1 MLTGHQLKGSDRALA
16 SVHDVAMLDLDG
28 VVYIGGAAV
37 PRAPESLAAARE
49 TGLRLAFITNNAAR
63 PPAKVAENIR
73 KLGIDAAAEDVV
85 TSAQAAARVLAERLA
100 PGAKVVNLGAAGLR
114 EPLEDAGL
122 VPVTVEEDAEAIVTG
137 YNPELLWKDILR
149 AAVRIKDGLF
159 WVASNTDMTFPAA
172 YGIAPGHGVLVDT
185 LRRFSGVEPVV
196 AGKPSRPLLEETIRR
211 TAAERP
217 LMVGDRLD
225 TDIEGGRNAG
235 VDTLL
240 VLTGVTGLEDLVA
253 AEPHRRPTY
262 ISADLGGLLEAHSAP
277 QTEGSSARL
286 GGWTAEVR
294 DGELRVTGGGATG
307 DWWRAAAAGAWA
319 HLDATGSVATIGA
332 QAVPPVDRLTTSPR
346 PDADGGTVVSAS

>member
-16 SVHDVAMLDLDG
+16 AVHDVAMLDLDG

-37 PRAPESLAAARE
+37 PRARESLAAARE
-49 TGLRLAFITNNAAR
+49 SGLRLAFITNNAAR

-73 KLGIDAAAEDVV
+73 NLGIEATAEDVV
-85 TSAQAAARVLAERLA
+85 TSAQAAVHVLAERLA

-114 EPLEDAGL
+114 EPLETAGL
-122 VPVTVEEDAEAIVTG
+122 VPVAVDEDAEAIVTG
-137 YNPELLWKDILR
+137 YNPDLLWKDILR
-149 AAVRIKDGLF
+149 GAVRIKDGLF

-211 TAAERP
+211 TEAEHP

-225 TDIEGGRNAG
+225 TDIEGGRNAD

-253 AEPHRRPTY
+253 APPHQRPTY
-262 ISADLGGLLEAHSAP
+262 IASDLGGLLEAHAAP
-277 QTEGSSARL
+277 ESDGTTARL

-294 DGELRVTGGGATG
+294 DGELRVTGQGSTD
-307 DWWRAAAAGAWA
+307 DWWRVAATSAWA
-319 HLDATGSVATIGA
+319 HLDETEAVVRLGA
-332 QAVPPVDRLTTSPR
+332 QAAPPR
-346 PDADGGTVVSAS
+346 PGADGETVVSGS

>member
-1 MLTGHQLKGSDRALA
+1 
-16 SVHDVAMLDLDG
+16 MLDLDG

-37 PRAPESLAAARE
+37 PRAPESLASARE
-49 TGLRLAFITNNAAR
+49 AGLRLAFITNNAAR

-73 KLGIDAAAEDVV
+73 NLEIEATAEDVV

-114 EPLEDAGL
+114 EPLEEARL
-122 VPVTVEEDAEAIVTG
+122 IPVTVDEDAEAIVTG

-211 TAAERP
+211 TGAEHA

-240 VLTGVTGLEDLVA
+240 VLTGVTGLEELVVA
-253 AEPHRRPTY
+253 APHRRPTY
-262 ISADLGGLLEAHSAP
+262 IAADLGGLLVPHPAP
-277 QTEGSSARL
+277 EYDGTTARL
-286 GGWTAEVR
+286 GGWTAEIR
-294 DGELRVTGGGATG
+294 DGELQVTGQGSTD
-307 DWWRAAAAGAWA
+307 DWWRVAATSAWR
-319 HLDATGSVATIGA
+319 HLDTTGAAVTLGD
-332 QAVPPVDRLTTSPR
+332 QAAPPRS
-346 PDADGGTVVSAS
+346 DADGETVVSGS

>member
-1 MLTGHQLKGSDRALA
+1 MLNGHQLKGSEQALA

-28 VVYIGGAAV
+28 VVYIGGSAV
-37 PRAPESLAAARE
+37 PRAPEALAAARE
-49 TGLRLAFITNNAAR
+49 VGLRLAFITNNAAR

-73 KLGIDAAAEDVV
+73 NLGIEATAEDVV

-114 EPLEDAGL
+114 EPLEAAGL
-122 VPVTVEEDAEAIVTG
+122 IPVAVDEDAEAIVTG

-159 WVASNTDMTFPAA
+159 WVASNTDMTFPAS

-211 TAAERP
+211 TGAERP

-225 TDIEGGRNAG
+225 TDIEGGHNTG
-235 VDTLL
+235 IDTLL
-240 VLTGVTGLEDLVA
+240 VLTGVTGIDELVA

-262 ISADLGGLLEAHSAP
+262 ISTDLGGLLHAH
-277 QTEGSSARL
+277 QTPELDGTTARL

-294 DGELRVTGGGATG
+294 DTELRITGEGNTD
-307 DWWRAAAAGAWA
+307 DWWRAAAASAWA
-319 HLDATGSVATIGA
+319 HLDTTGAVVTIGA
-332 QAVPPVDRLTTSPR
+332 QAVPPR

>member
-1 MLTGHQLKGSDRALA
+1 MLTGHQLKGSERTLA
-16 SVHDVAMLDLDG
+16 SVYDVAMLDLDG

-37 PRAPESLAAARE
+37 PRAPEALAAARE
-49 TGLRLAFITNNAAR
+49 AGLHLAFITNNAAR
-63 PPAKVAENIR
+63 TPAKVAANIR
-73 KLGIDAAAEDVV
+73 NLEIEATAEDVV
-85 TSAQAAARVLAERLA
+85 TSAQAAAHVLAERLA

-114 EPLEDAGL
+114 EPLEAVGL
-122 VPVTVEEDAEAIVTG
+122 VPVAVDEDAEAIVTG

-211 TAAERP
+211 TEAERP

-225 TDIEGGRNAG
+225 TDIEGGHNAG
-235 VDTLL
+235 IDTLL
-240 VLTGVTGLEDLVA
+240 VLTGVTGLEELVA
-253 AEPHRRPTY
+253 AEPHRRPAY
-262 ISADLGGLLEAHSAP
+262 ISSDLRGLLETHSAP
-277 QTEGSSARL
+277 DSDGTVARL

-294 DGELRVTGGGATG
+294 DGELSVTGQGSTD
-307 DWWRAAAAGAWA
+307 DWWRVAATSAWA
-319 HLDATGSVATIGA
+319 HLDANGAVVTIGA
-332 QAVPPVDRLTTSPR
+332 QAVPPR

>member
-1 MLTGHQLKGSDRALA
+1 MLTGHQLKGSDRVLA
-16 SVHDVAMLDLDG
+16 AVHDVAMLDLDG

-49 TGLRLAFITNNAAR
+49 SGLRLAFITNNAAR

-73 KLGIDAAAEDVV
+73 NLGIEASTDDVV
-85 TSAQAAARVLAERLA
+85 TSAQAAVHVLAERLA
-100 PGAKVVNLGAAGLR
+100 PGTKVVNLGAAGLR
-114 EPLEDAGL
+114 EPLEAAGL
-122 VPVTVEEDAEAIVTG
+122 VPVAVDEDAEAIVTG
-137 YNPELLWKDILR
+137 YNPDLLWKDILR

-185 LRRFSGVEPVV
+185 LRRFAGVEPIV

-211 TAAERP
+211 TEAEHP

-225 TDIEGGRNAG
+225 TDIEGGRNAD

-240 VLTGVTGLEDLVA
+240 VLTGVTGFEELVA
-253 AEPHRRPTY
+253 AAPRQRPTY
-262 ISADLGGLLEAHSAP
+262 IASDLGGLLEAHSAP
-277 QTEGSSARL
+277 ESEGTTARL

-294 DGELRVTGGGATG
+294 DGDLRVTGQGSVD
-307 DWWRAAAAGAWA
+307 DWWRAAATSAWA
-319 HLDATGSVATIGA
+319 HLDETGEVVTLGP
-332 QAVPPVDRLTTSPR
+332 QAVPPR
-346 PDADGGTVVSAS
+346 PDADGETVVSGS

>member
-1 MLTGHQLKGSDRALA
+1 MLTGHQLKGSTQVLA
-16 SVHDVAMLDLDG
+16 AAHDVAMLDLDG
-28 VVYIGGAAV
+28 VVYIGGTAV
-37 PRAPESLAAARE
+37 RRAPESLAAARE
-49 TGLRLAFITNNAAR
+49 AGLRLAFITNNAAR

-73 KLGIDAAAEDVV
+73 NLGIEATAEDVV

-114 EPLEDAGL
+114 EPLEAAGL
-122 VPVTVEEDAEAIVTG
+122 VPVAVDEDAEAIVTG

-211 TAAERP
+211 TEADHP

-225 TDIEGGRNAG
+225 TDIEGAQAAG
-235 VDTLL
+235 VDSLL
-240 VLTGVTGLEDLVA
+240 VLTGVTGLPELVA
-253 AEPHRRPTY
+253 ACPAERPTY
-262 ISADLGGLLEAHSAP
+262 LATDLGGLLTGHPAVEPGDGEVGA
-277 QTEGSSARL
+277 
-286 GGWTAEVR
+286 GGWRARVA
-294 DGELRVTGGGATG
+294 DGRLVVDGSGNVD
-307 DWWRAAAAGAWA
+307 DWWRAAAVASWAYLDDTGAVVDFTAVQIPGENPVAG
-319 HLDATGSVATIGA
+319 
-332 QAVPPVDRLTTSPR
+332 
-346 PDADGGTVVSAS
+346 

>member
-1 MLTGHQLKGSDRALA
+1 MLNGHQLKGSDQALA
-16 SVHDVAMLDLDG
+16 TVHDVAMLDLDG
-28 VVYIGGAAV
+28 VVYIGGSAV
-37 PRAPESLAAARE
+37 PRAPEALAAARE
-49 TGLRLAFITNNAAR
+49 AGLRLAFITNNAAR

-73 KLGIDAAAEDVV
+73 NLGIEATAEDVV
-85 TSAQAAARVLAERLA
+85 TSAQAAARVLADRLA

-114 EPLEDAGL
+114 EPLDAAGL
-122 VPVTVEEDAEAIVTG
+122 IPVAVDEDAEAIVTG

-211 TAAERP
+211 TEAERP

-225 TDIEGGRNAG
+225 TDIEGGHNTG
-235 VDTLL
+235 IDTLL

-262 ISADLGGLLEAHSAP
+262 VSADLGGLLEAHPAP
-277 QTEGSSARL
+277 ETDGTAARV

-294 DGELRVTGGGATG
+294 DGELRVTGEGTAD
-307 DWWRAAAAGAWA
+307 DWWRAAATSSWA
-319 HLDATGSVATIGA
+319 HLDATGTVVTIGA
-332 QAVPPVDRLTTSPR
+332 QAVPPR

>member
-1 MLTGHQLKGSDRALA
+1 VPTGHLLKGSAQPLA

-49 TGLRLAFITNNAAR
+49 AGLRLAFITNNAAR

-73 KLGIDAAAEDVV
+73 NLGIEATAEDVV
-85 TSAQAAARVLAERLA
+85 TSAQAAVHVLAERLA

-114 EPLEDAGL
+114 EPLEESGL
-122 VPVTVEEDAEAIVTG
+122 VPVAVDEDAEAIVTG

-159 WVASNTDMTFPAA
+159 WTASNTDMTFPAA

-211 TAAERP
+211 TEAERP

-225 TDIEGGRNAG
+225 TDIEGGHNAG
-235 VDTLL
+235 IDTLL

-253 AEPHRRPTY
+253 AEPHHRPTY
-262 ISADLGGLLEAHSAP
+262 VSADLGGLLMTHQAP
-277 QTEGSSARL
+277 EIDGTAARL
-286 GGWTAEVR
+286 GGWTADVR
-294 DGELRVTGGGATG
+294 DGELRVTGHGSPD
-307 DWWRAAAAGAWA
+307 DWWRVAATSAWT
-319 HLDATGSVATIGA
+319 HLDTSGTVVTIGA
-332 QAVPPVDRLTTSPR
+332 QAVPPR
-346 PDADGGTVVSAS
+346 PDADGGAVVSAT

>member
-1 MLTGHQLKGSDRALA
+1 MLTGHQLKGSTQVLA
-16 SVHDVAMLDLDG
+16 AAHDVAMLDLDG
-28 VVYIGGAAV
+28 VVYIGGTAV
-37 PRAPESLAAARE
+37 RRAPESLAAARE
-49 TGLRLAFITNNAAR
+49 AGLRLAFITNNAAR

-73 KLGIDAAAEDVV
+73 NLGIEATAEDVV
-85 TSAQAAARVLAERLA
+85 TSAQAAAHVLAERLA
-100 PGAKVVNLGAAGLR
+100 SGTKVVNLGAAGLR
-114 EPLEDAGL
+114 EPLEAAGL
-122 VPVTVEEDAEAIVTG
+122 VPVAVDEDAEAIVTG

-211 TAAERP
+211 TEADHP

-235 VDTLL
+235 IDTLL

-253 AEPHRRPTY
+253 AEPQRRPSY

-277 QTEGSSARL
+277 ETDGTTARL

-294 DGELRVTGGGATG
+294 DGELQVTGQGAVD
-307 DWWRAAAAGAWA
+307 DWWRVAAVGAWA
-319 HLDATGSVATIGA
+319 HLDVTGSVATIGA
-332 QAVPPVDRLTTSPR
+332 QAVPPR
-346 PDADGGTVVSAS
+346 PDADGGTVVSGP

>member
-1 MLTGHQLKGSDRALA
+1 MLTGHQLKGSAQPLA
-16 SVHDVAMLDLDG
+16 AAHDVAMLDLDG
-28 VVYIGGAAV
+28 VVYIGGTAV
-37 PRAPESLAAARE
+37 RRAPESLAAARE
-49 TGLRLAFITNNAAR
+49 VGLRLAFITNNAAR

-73 KLGIDAAAEDVV
+73 NLGIEATAEDVV

-100 PGAKVVNLGAAGLR
+100 QGAKVVNLGAAGLR
-114 EPLEDAGL
+114 EPLEAAGL
-122 VPVTVEEDAEAIVTG
+122 VPVAVDEDAEAIVTG

-211 TAAERP
+211 TEADHP

-235 VDTLL
+235 IDTLL

-253 AEPHRRPTY
+253 AEPQRRPSY

-277 QTEGSSARL
+277 ETEGATARL

-294 DGELRVTGGGATG
+294 DGELRVTGEGRPD
-307 DWWRAAAAGAWA
+307 DWWRTAAAGAWA

-332 QAVPPVDRLTTSPR
+332 QAVPPG